1 MATVNPLFYLFIDRE
16 FFMRNSMQKGFT
28 LIELMIVVAIIGVLA
43 AVAVPAYA
51 DYTAKAQ
58 VAAGLATIK
67 PGQTATEI
75 LLNDGFSD
83 AAITAPGSIGITST
97 STANCSAITA
107 KVNADSSA
115 GIVCTLKGTAKIN
128 GKYIQLRRDATTLAW
143 TCYTNAPTGAPKGCN
158 ALTGN
163 NPSAADLVPSS

>member
-1 MATVNPLFYLFIDRE
+1 
-16 FFMRNSMQKGFT
+16 MRNSMQKGFT

-75 LLNDGFSD
+75 LLNDGFS
-83 AAITAPGSIGITST
+83 AASITTPGSIGITST
-97 STANCSAITA
+97 TTANCDGIYA
-107 KVNADSSA
+107 KINSDGSA
-115 GIVCTLKGTAKIN
+115 GVMCVLKGTAKIN
-128 GKYIQLRRDATTLAW
+128 GKYIQLTRSSTSLAW
-143 TCYTNAPTGAPKGCN
+143 TCTSNAPTGVPKGCN
-158 ALTGN
+158 PVTGA
-163 NPSAADLVPSS
+163 NPATTAPDLVGT

>member
-75 LLNDGFSD
+75 LLNDGITQD
-83 AAITAPGSIGITST
+83 ITAAASIGLQS
-97 STANCSAITA
+97 STANCSQLDVKITVAGAAGAI
-107 KVNADSSA
+107 
-115 GIVCTLKGTAKIN
+115 CTLKGTAKIN
-128 GKYIQLRRDATTLAW
+128 GKFIQLHRNSSTLAW
-143 TCYTNAPTGAPKGCN
+143 TCYSNAQDSAVPKACTIKTNAPTDAATAP
-158 ALTGN
+158 T
-163 NPSAADLVPSS
+163 

>member
-1 MATVNPLFYLFIDRE
+1 
-16 FFMRNSMQKGFT
+16 MRNSMQKGFT

-83 AAITAPGSIGITST
+83 AAITAPGSIGITSA
-97 STANCSAITA
+97 STANCSEITA
-107 KVNADSSA
+107 KVNADGKA
-115 GIVCTLKGTAKIN
+115 GVVCTLKGTAKIN
-128 GKYIQLRRDATTLAW
+128 GKYIQLHRNASTLAW
-143 TCYTNAPTGAPKGCN
+143 TCNTNAPTGAPKGCN
-158 ALTGN
+158 ALTGA
-163 NPSAADLVPSS
+163 NPTAADIAGV

>member
-1 MATVNPLFYLFIDRE
+1 
-16 FFMRNSMQKGFT
+16 MRNSMQKGFT

-83 AAITAPGSIGITST
+83 AAITAPGSIGITSS

-107 KVNADSSA
+107 KVSSDGKA
-115 GIVCTLKGTAKIN
+115 GVVCTLKGTAKIN
-128 GKYIQLRRDATTLAW
+128 GKYIQLVRDPVNLSW
-143 TCYTNAPTGAPKGCN
+143 SCNTNAPTGAPKGCN
-158 ALTGN
+158 ALTGA
-163 NPSAADLVPSS
+163 NPTDPDENEGT

>member
-1 MATVNPLFYLFIDRE
+1 
-16 FFMRNSMQKGFT
+16 MRNSMQKGFT

-83 AAITAPGSIGITST
+83 TAITAPGSIGITST

-107 KVNADSSA
+107 KVNSDGTA
-115 GIVCTLKGTAKIN
+115 GVVCTLKGTAKIN
-128 GKYIQLRRDATTLAW
+128 GKYIQLVRDPVKLSW
-143 TCYTNAPTGAPKGCN
+143 SCNTNAPTGAPKGCN
-158 ALTGN
+158 ALTGA
-163 NPSAADLVPSS
+163 NPTDPDTAGT